1 MAQRPVKEDRK
12 EKEGSGRGRKGGRE
26 GKRNKIFPK
35 GSMSLALLLMK
46 RVGCLRK
53 LQTDIGAHSHWCSL
67 SQYFQARNL
76 PVGFQFPISLKAY
89 SSFFIAEMDSEVLS
103 GQSVRSQE
111 AGHFGAVFGSRLRQK
126 EKGPHFLP
134 TTARWLWQL
143 QSRKLRFYSQPS
155 SVLEPSAQKS

>member
-1 MAQRPVKEDRK
+1 ME
-12 EKEGSGRGRKGGRE
+12 EEGKGGRE
-26 GKRNKIFPK
+26 GKRNKILPK

-103 GQSVRSQE
+103 GQSVRS
-111 AGHFGAVFGSRLRQK
+111 
-126 EKGPHFLP
+126 
-134 TTARWLWQL
+134 
-143 QSRKLRFYSQPS
+143 
-155 SVLEPSAQKS
+155 